1 MGRQVRA
8 EAGEVKGRGEG
19 WAEDR
24 WTERGRF
31 GDGVPAGAGVRLG
44 ATGGCLLSTT
54 LGDFRC

>member
-1 MGRQVRA
+1 MGRQDIAV
-8 EAGEVKGRGEG
+8 AGVVTGWGEG